1 MKCSGGV
8 VRFGVIGALVL
19 STLWILAPAS
29 AVGQPATG
37 SDALF
42 DRLSRDLMCLC
53 GCNSTI
59 KSCPH
64 TDCGYAIPAR
74 KKIMGMVTD
83 GKTYDEVVAAFVSER
98 GEVAL
103 ASPRKEG
110 FNLVGYAMPFLALVL
125 AGAAVGSLV
134 ARWAKQGAI
143 PHPADGS
150 EPGERPGPNHNALA
164 EKLKRELEEFE

>member
-1 MKCSGGV
+1 MRFKIIGV
-8 VRFGVIGALVL
+8 LVL
-19 STLWILAPAS
+19 STLWIFVPAQ
-29 AVGQPATG
+29 AAGQPETG
-37 SDALF
+37 DGGSALF

-74 KKIMGMVTD
+74 KKIMEMVGD

-110 FNLVGYAMPFLALVL
+110 FNLVGYAMPFFALAL
-125 AGAAVGSLV
+125 AAVAVATLA
-134 ARWAKQGAI
+134 ARWAKQGATA
-143 PHPADGS
+143 HPAGRNN
-150 EPGERPGPNHNALA
+150 EPAERPGPDNGALA
-164 EKLKRELEEFE
+164 EKLKKELEEFE